1 MSDSWEQWG
10 PIEGEQE
17 GESGAFRAPKGE
29 EFPTC
34 EPREGHCGNVGA
46 KGQWGSPHE
55 TEISSI
61 FIGLRVF
68 AMSNLRN
75 SSQGTIALIL
85 ERNILS
91 TRSATGAIQKNRFDS
106 LVGESSV
113 YSLYPIEIKTLFGC
127 TKNGQIA
134 SSSWFDSNLHLRQTH
149 LSTPFPHNLWVTRL
163 SR

>member
-10 PIEGEQE
+10 PIPSLRSGQAQVSRRRPFTRFRASSERSRRE

-29 EFPTC
+29 EFPTS

-75 SSQGTIALIL
+75 SSQGTVALVF
-85 ERNILS
+85 ERNTLS
-91 TRSATGAIQKNRFDS
+91 TRSAIGPTQRNRGRS
-106 LVGESSV
+106 LSQRIVSLL
-113 YSLYPIEIKTLFGC
+113 SLY
-127 TKNGQIA
+127 
-134 SSSWFDSNLHLRQTH
+134 D
-149 LSTPFPHNLWVTRL
+149 
-163 SR
+163 